1 MQIVTYPNQKM
12 VHIHRI
18 QAKSD
23 FLGILND
30 NWQFALRDL
39 QPYAFA
45 LYLYFAANADNY
57 RLALSPEAVHN
68 SIGMAR
74 STYRDQLKK
83 LIAKGYLVEKGANS
97 YDFYEMPQ
105 TRAVQSQTNDVAAH
119 SFEDTTNAQR
129 KTATDK
135 FVEPANIEIN
145 NTQFS
150 KNNLI
155 NKEKKQKPT
164 VAEKEAFI
172 F

>member
-1 MQIVTYPNQKM
+1 MITYPNQKM

-30 NWQFALRDL
+30 NWQFALKDL

-57 RLALSPEAVHN
+57 KLALSPEAVQN

-97 YDFYEMPQ
+97 YDFYEVPQ
-105 TRAVQSQTNDVAAH
+105 TRAVQLQTNDVAAH
-119 SFEDTTNAQR
+119 SFEDTANSQR
-129 KTATDK
+129 ETAADK

-145 NTQFS
+145 NIKFS

-155 NKEKKQKPT
+155 NSGNKQKPK
-164 VAEKEAFI
+164 AEEKKEFV